1 MCSCTETL
9 GAECWSGLAA
19 LCSEFRKG
27 WASASDTDA
36 QTVAVSATANLG
48 DAASGVGAASPS
60 SFLGFHVRNSR
71 GESHHSDSHCRLRTS
86 NSKNDERGTNTSEST
101 ASRAIGDD
109 VMVNVSLLQRAG
121 APCHIHR
128 AYDRWSSGCTPAL
141 NSATDGPTT
150 PGRRASR
157 HRCPR
162 DA

>member
-60 SFLGFHVRNSR
+60 SFLRIHVGDATIRSP
-71 GESHHSDSHCRLRTS
+71 TS
-86 NSKNDERGTNTSEST
+86 NCALPSPKNDERGTHTSEST

-109 VMVNVSLLQRAG
+109 VSERQLASAR
-121 APCHIHR
+121 
-128 AYDRWSSGCTPAL
+128 GCAL
-141 NSATDGPTT
+141 S
-150 PGRRASR
+150 
-157 HRCPR
+157 
-162 DA
+162 